1 MLRCSGRSVG
11 LDSRGLRR
19 ERKIRRPTEIVR
31 MKDSSQTRTALGHAG
46 ALLALAGPLIVNN
59 LAIAGIGFADT
70 VMAGR
75 LGTSD
80 LAAVAVGGSVWAVA
94 FLFGLGVLMAMS
106 PMAAHA
112 AGAGR
117 TREVGVYTRQ
127 CLWLSQGLAVVVA
140 LGIAAIASLLDEF
153 GVDPSVIP
161 LARRYLVA
169 ITWGLPAM
177 YGYLTLRYMSEGVG
191 WTRPVMYV
199 AVISL
204 AVNVFGNWV
213 LMYGKL
219 GFPAMGAVGCGAA
232 SAIAMWVS
240 LALMTTYTAR
250 HPRYR
255 EFQLTAALD
264 PPRLARLKE
273 LVGLG
278 LPIGVS
284 VVSEAGLFSAAAL
297 LMGSL
302 GATAVAAHQ
311 IAINYAAT
319 MFMLPLALH
328 SALTIRVGHTVGRG
342 DLRTARRI
350 GFIGIGMCGLVM
362 AVSALVLLF
371 FREPIAA
378 FYTVDPDVRALA
390 ASLLAM
396 GMLFQIFDGLQV
408 GAAGALRGYKDTRIP
423 MVLNFGSYWLGA
435 FPLAWY
441 LAVVAE
447 RGPVAVW
454 VGLIAGLMLTAL
466 TLNYRYALVSRRR
479 LESAVIMPPP

>member
-1 MLRCSGRSVG
+1 MNSSNQKPAVLR
-11 LDSRGLRR
+11 
-19 ERKIRRPTEIVR
+19 
-31 MKDSSQTRTALGHAG
+31 HAV
-46 ALLALAGPLIVNN
+46 ALLVLAGPLIVNN

-75 LGTSD
+75 LGTAD

-112 AGAGR
+112 VGGGR
-117 TREVGVYTRQ
+117 VEEVGIYTRQ
-127 CLWLSQGLAVVVA
+127 CLWLSQGLAIVVA
-140 LGIAAIASLLDEF
+140 ALIALIASLLDDF
-153 GVDPSVIP
+153 GVDPSIVP
-161 LARRYLVA
+161 LARRYLAA
-169 ITWGLPAM
+169 IAWGLPAM
-177 YGYLTLRYMSEGVG
+177 YAYLTLRYMSEGVG

-204 AVNVFGNWV
+204 VVNVFGNWV

-232 SAIAMWVS
+232 SAIAMWVA
-240 LALMTTYTAR
+240 LAVMVGYVVR
-250 HPRYR
+250 HPQYR
-255 EFQLTAALD
+255 QFRLSDSFD
-264 PPRLARLKE
+264 PPVAARLKE
-273 LVGLG
+273 LLGLG
-278 LPIGVS
+278 LPIGIS
-284 VVSEAGLFSAAAL
+284 VVSEAGLFSAVAL

-319 MFMLPLALH
+319 MFMVPLAFH
-328 SALTIRVGHTVGRG
+328 SALTIRVGHVLGRG
-342 DLRTARRI
+342 DVRTARRI
-350 GFIGIGMCGLVM
+350 GFIGIGMCGVVM
-362 AVSALVLLF
+362 AVSALVLLV
-371 FREPIAA
+371 FRGPIAT
-378 FYTVDPDVRALA
+378 FYTVDPEVRNLA
-390 ASLLAM
+390 VSLLTM

-423 MVLNFGSYWLGA
+423 MVLNFASYWLGA

-441 LAVVAE
+441 LGVVAD

-466 TLNYRYALVSRRR
+466 SLNYRYVLVSRRR
-479 LESAVIMPPP
+479 LEAGVTMTPSRPPPKAGLAE

>member
-1 MLRCSGRSVG
+1 MK
-11 LDSRGLRR
+11 
-19 ERKIRRPTEIVR
+19 EVR
-31 MKDSSQTRTALGHAG
+31 HNQTVLGHAA
-46 ALLALAGPLIVNN
+46 ALLVLAGPLIVNN

-75 LGTSD
+75 LGTAD

-117 TREVGVYTRQ
+117 SEEVGIYTRQ
-127 CLWLSQGLAVVVA
+127 CLWLSQGLAIFVA
-140 LGIAAIASLLDEF
+140 LAIAGIASLLDDI

-161 LARRYLVA
+161 LANRYLAA
-169 ITWGLPAM
+169 IAWGLPAM
-177 YGYLTLRYMSEGVG
+177 YAYLTLRYMSEGVG

-199 AVISL
+199 AAISL
-204 AVNVFGNWV
+204 VVNVFGNWV

-232 SAIAMWVS
+232 SAIAMWVT
-240 LALMTTYTAR
+240 LAVMATYIAR

-255 EFQLTAALD
+255 EFKLAAVFE
-264 PPRLARLKE
+264 PPRISVLKD
-273 LVGLG
+273 LLGLG
-278 LPIGVS
+278 LPIGIS
-284 VVSEAGLFSAAAL
+284 VVSEAGLFSAVAL
-297 LMGSL
+297 LMGAL

-319 MFMLPLALH
+319 MFMVPLALH
-328 SALTIRVGHTVGRG
+328 SALTIRVGHTLGRG
-342 DLRTARRI
+342 DARTARRI
-350 GFIGIGMCGLVM
+350 GFIGIGMCGVVM
-362 AVSALVLLF
+362 AVSALVLLV
-371 FREPIAA
+371 FRQPIAS
-378 FYTVDPDVRALA
+378 FYTVDPEVRDLA
-390 ASLLAM
+390 VSLLAM

-408 GAAGALRGYKDTRIP
+408 GAAGALRGYKDTRVP
-423 MVLNFGSYWLGA
+423 MVLNFASYWLGA

-441 LAVVAE
+441 LGVVSD

-454 VGLIAGLMLTAL
+454 AGLIAGLMLTAL
-466 TLNYRYALVSRRR
+466 TLNLRYALVSSRR
-479 LESAVIMPPP
+479 LGTGGILIGS

>member
-1 MLRCSGRSVG
+1 MKEFRHN
-11 LDSRGLRR
+11 
-19 ERKIRRPTEIVR
+19 PTV
-31 MKDSSQTRTALGHAG
+31 LGHAA
-46 ALLALAGPLIVNN
+46 ALLVLAGPLIVNN

-75 LGTSD
+75 LGTAD

-117 TREVGVYTRQ
+117 SEEVGIYTRQ
-127 CLWLSQGLAVVVA
+127 CLWLSQGLAIFVA
-140 LGIAAIASLLDEF
+140 LAIAGIASLLDDI

-161 LARRYLVA
+161 LANRYLAA
-169 ITWGLPAM
+169 IAWGLPAM
-177 YGYLTLRYMSEGVG
+177 YAYLTLRYMSEGVG

-199 AVISL
+199 AAISL
-204 AVNVFGNWV
+204 VVNVFGNWV

-232 SAIAMWVS
+232 SAIAMWVT
-240 LALMTTYTAR
+240 LAVMATYIAR

-255 EFQLTAALD
+255 EFKLAAVFE
-264 PPRLARLKE
+264 PPRASVLKD
-273 LVGLG
+273 LLGLG
-278 LPIGVS
+278 LPIGIS
-284 VVSEAGLFSAAAL
+284 VVSEAGLFSAVAL
-297 LMGSL
+297 LMGAL

-319 MFMLPLALH
+319 MFMVPLALH
-328 SALTIRVGHTVGRG
+328 SALTIRVGHTLGRG
-342 DLRTARRI
+342 DTQTARRI
-350 GFIGIGMCGLVM
+350 GFIGIGMCGVVM
-362 AVSALVLLF
+362 AVSALVLLI
-371 FREPIAA
+371 FRQPIAS
-378 FYTVDPDVRALA
+378 FYTVDPQVRDLA
-390 ASLLAM
+390 VSLLTM

-408 GAAGALRGYKDTRIP
+408 GAAGALRGYKDTRVP
-423 MVLNFGSYWLGA
+423 MVLNFASYWLGA

-441 LAVVAE
+441 LGVVSD

-454 VGLIAGLMLTAL
+454 AGLIAGLMLTAL
-466 TLNYRYALVSRRR
+466 TLNLRYALVSRRR
-479 LESAVIMPPP
+479 LGTDGILDGS